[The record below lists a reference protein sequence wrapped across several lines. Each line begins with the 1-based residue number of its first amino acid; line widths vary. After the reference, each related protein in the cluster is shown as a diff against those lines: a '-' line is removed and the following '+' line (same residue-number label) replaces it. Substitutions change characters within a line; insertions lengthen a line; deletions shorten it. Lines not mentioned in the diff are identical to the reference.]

1 MLVGA
6 PEGTDAGGGD
16 AGQYQIRRDTYQYSF
31 ELASIV
37 IDDRTNKI
45 EGFSQIASCRA
56 AEEDS
61 SHEGGAPPKLVK
73 WNWDTLPLSECSK
86 DGGEMSVVIDGLRL
100 VYSVQSVLGIYN
112 FWFVPREDRFS
123 RALAAGAPCDAPA
136 HPALTA
142 EELAHELCLW
152 RDRTQYDKRLKWQ
165 VPKPETRNPK
175 PETRNPANILLT

>member
-1 MLVGA
+1 MW
-6 PEGTDAGGGD
+6 D

-37 IDDRTNKI
+37 IDDRTNTI

-56 AEEDS
+56 AEEEDA
-61 SHEGGAPPKLVK
+61 SHGGGAPPKLVK
-73 WNWDTLPLSECSK
+73 WNWDTLPLSECSQ
-86 DGGEMSVVIDGLRL
+86 DGGEMSVVVDGLRL

-123 RALAAGAPCDAPA
+123 RPLAAGATRDPAA

-142 EELAHELCLW
+142 EELADELHLW
-152 RDRTQYDKRLKWQ
+152 RDRTQYDKRLKWL
-165 VPKPETRNPK
+165 VSVLRPSLLF
-175 PETRNPANILLT
+175 PADAHAAGTVEG